1 MERYMRFYPAIL
13 CALILMTITGANADM
28 SILETSKVK
37 TIYIMQFS
45 HLDIGYTHTQADV
58 AKISIDTLDN
68 VLKLCKTVPDYKWT
82 VESLWQL
89 EQWMDNRS
97 PAQIDELIGY
107 VKSGRIG
114 LTACYAG
121 LHSGLMGYEEF
132 CRYMYLMDRL
142 RVKHGVHIDT
152 AIQNDIPGFTWAY
165 PQALQKSGIKYMAL
179 GINVFIGSGADIPV
193 KDRPFYWEGP
203 DGSRV
208 LTFIAHDPSIG
219 GSGYLNALLY
229 YGWSV
234 QDGRSDETV
243 PAMLENLEKSGY
255 LYDAL
260 LVMSGGK
267 GDNQNTNMEL
277 MDAVHDWNARH
288 QTPKMVV
295 CTPDEFFEHIT
306 SKYGSEFP
314 VYRGDWSGLWEQVKM
329 SLPYGSGLARIAHDS
344 LPIAES
350 LTAVNDVLGRR
361 PYPRQI
367 ISDAWES
374 LVTWEEHSGGGS
386 EPRFMTRDQAREDS
400 AVKLRYASDAYNA
413 AEKLKDSAIKGLA
426 SSIGA
431 DGKSIIVWNPLPAK
445 RSGIA
450 RVKISFPM
458 GGKCL
463 IDTETGKDTPF
474 QKDGA
479 TGDLLLKVSN
489 IPGLGY
495 RTYKAI
501 DSSEKVESSGVKVSR
516 CRIENSLVRVDITN
530 EGLISSIYDKKLHR
544 EFVQQGAKFGF
555 GQLVSADGRQIDIGE
570 NIAVPLLKPSIAIGM
585 DGPTVGS
592 LIVTGSGSP
601 MKRMEVMLKDGD
613 RAVYVKHV
621 IDKNSMPKANLRYD
635 LAFPLDI
642 PDSRFVY
649 DTPTGLFDPQ
659 KDRMPKAFPIV
670 HVNHGGVI
678 SNKDFGMTISTKQA
692 FNWEFEKLNSWWGG
706 KIPPES
712 TLLMTRLTNNA
723 DFYEFKEG
731 QGEYMQEEGAP
742 SIRAYESVFLPHEGE
757 GKFPAD
763 GSMDFL
769 ISESSPFLAAEI
781 PAGSGQGTLPGHGQ
795 MLKIRGDGIAFLVF
809 KKAENDDGY
818 VLRLMEMSGAA
829 KYVRVGSGIM
839 KIKSAEVLDM
849 VERKTADLPVKRGS
863 ISIKM
868 KPREIVTLRLRV
880 SR

>member
-1 MERYMRFYPAIL
+1 MRLNPAIL
-13 CALILMTITGANADM
+13 CALILMTTTGANADM
-28 SILETSKVK
+28 NILETSKVK

-97 PAQIDELIGY
+97 STQIDELMGY

-142 RVKHGVHIDT
+142 RVKYGVHIDT

-179 GINVFIGSGADIPV
+179 GINVFIGSGAEIPV

-234 QDGRSDETV
+234 QDGRADETV
-243 PAMLENLEKSGY
+243 PAMLENLKKTDY
-255 LYDAL
+255 PYDAL

-295 CTPDEFFEHIT
+295 CTPNEFFEHIT
-306 SKYGSEFP
+306 TKYGTEFP
-314 VYRGDWSGLWEQVKM
+314 VYRGDWSGLWEQVKE
-329 SLPYGSGLARIAHDS
+329 SLPYGSGLARITHDS

-367 ISDAWES
+367 INDAWEN

-413 AEKLKDSAIKGLA
+413 SEKLKESAIRDLA
-426 SSIGA
+426 SSIGT
-431 DGKSIIVWNPLPAK
+431 DGESIVVWNPMPTK
-445 RSGIA
+445 RNGIA
-450 RVKISFPM
+450 RVKTSFPM
-458 GGKCL
+458 SGKCL
-463 IDTETGKDTPF
+463 VDTETGKTVPF
-474 QKDGA
+474 QKDEV
-479 TGDLLLKVSN
+479 TGELLFKVLN

-495 RTYKAI
+495 RTYNVI
-501 DSSEKVESSGVKVSR
+501 DSSEQIDSKSGVKVSKN
-516 CRIENSLVRVDITN
+516 RIENSFVRVDIS
-530 EGLISSIYDKKLHR
+530 EDGLISSIYDKKLQR

-555 GQLVSADGRQIDIGE
+555 GQLVSADDRQIGITE
-570 NIAVPLLKPSIAIGM
+570 NIAVPLVKPSITIGM
-585 DGPTVGS
+585 NGPTVGS
-592 LIVTGSGSP
+592 LIIEGDESP
-601 MKRMEVMLKDGD
+601 LKRMEVMLKDGD

-692 FNWEFEKLNSWWGG
+692 FNWEFGKLNSWWGG

-757 GKFPAD
+757 GKFSLD
-763 GSMDFL
+763 KSMDFL
-769 ISESSPFLAAEI
+769 LSESSPFVAAEI
-781 PAGSGQGTLPGHGQ
+781 PTGSGKGFLPGQGQ
-795 MLKIRGDGIAFLVF
+795 MLKVKGDEIAFLVF
-809 KKAENDDGY
+809 KKAEDDDGY
-818 VLRLMEMSGAA
+818 IFRLMEMSGAA
-829 KYVRVGSGIM
+829 KDIQVSSGIL
-839 KIKSAEVLDM
+839 KIKSAELLDM
-849 VERKTADLPVKRGS
+849 VERKVADLPVKRGG

-868 KPREIVTLRLRV
+868 KPREIATLRLRV